1 MALLDS
7 NDLALLRKLQNNL
20 KIRYLKRVAHAHA
33 RARACAKSSFSTIR
47 TIRRKREQSRTSGG
61 KAVNLATETRRNSSL
76 LAKKKAK
83 KKPSKK
89 KPAPQP
95 DVESDRARIVK
106 QSTGN

>member
-20 KIRYLKRVAHAHA
+20 KIRYLKRVAHAH
-33 RARACAKSSFSTIR
+33 ARACAKSSFSTIR

>member
-33 RARACAKSSFSTIR
+33 RACAKSSFSTIR

-61 KAVNLATETRRNSSL
+61 KAVNLATANTPQFIAAGEKES
-76 LAKKKAK
+76 KEKALQK
-83 KKPSKK
+83 E
-89 KPAPQP
+89 AC
-95 DVESDRARIVK
+95 AA
-106 QSTGN
+106 T